1 MFSVMSD
8 FSLDDPGFTT
18 PVPPVSPSSISSVE
32 TSVDRRRFVFS
43 SVMVA
48 Y

>member
-1 MFSVMSD
+1 MFSVM
-8 FSLDDPGFTT
+8 
-18 PVPPVSPSSISSVE
+18 SSISSVE
-32 TSVDRRRFVFS
+32 TLVDRRRFMFL